1 MGKHRQED
9 RHTPMSAASENSPDH
24 STPEKSGPG
33 QGKPLRNKVL
43 AAVVATGAFVAIGQ
57 PLAAN
62 AGGGDDRPFEPVAAQ
77 QNLGQA
83 VNGDRQQP
91 VDAPE
96 ILKSKAAADAA
107 AEQAKMQKAQAMQQ
121 ERERAEAE
129 RAEQARVEQERQQQA
144 EAERQQQAEAE
155 AQQQQEAEAQQAAA
169 SSNQAGA
176 TNSSG
181 YAKPA
186 EGEFTS
192 GYGQR
197 SGSSHNGIDVAN
209 SIGTPIYSTTGGEV
223 INAGSASGFGQWVRV
238 QHDDGTITVYGHVDT
253 IDVSEGQQVEA
264 GEQIA
269 TMGNK
274 GQSTGPHLHFEVI
287 EGGSK
292 INPVPWLEE
301 RGISY

>member
-1 MGKHRQED
+1 MGKHRKED
-9 RHTPMSAASENSPDH
+9 RHTPMSEASENSPDH
-24 STPEKSGPG
+24 STPEQPSTG
-33 QGKPLRNKVL
+33 QGKPMRNKVL

-62 AGGGDDRPFEPVAAQ
+62 AGGEEDRAFAPMAAQ

-83 VNGDRQQP
+83 VDGDRQQP
-91 VDAPE
+91 VRPPE
-96 ILKSKAAADAA
+96 ILKSQAAADAE
-107 AEQAKMQKAQAMQQ
+107 AEQAKMQKAQEMQQ
-121 ERERAEAE
+121 AREKAEAE
-129 RAEQARVEQERQQQA
+129 RAEQARAEQERQQAEQERQQQA
-144 EAERQQQAEAE
+144 EAER
-155 AQQQQEAEAQQAAA
+155 QQQQEAEAQQAAA
-169 SSNQAGA
+169 SSNEAGA

-209 SIGTPIYSTTGGEV
+209 SIGTPIYATTGGEV

-238 QHDDGTITVYGHVDT
+238 QDNDGTITVYGHIDT
-253 IDVSEGQQVEA
+253 IDVSQGQQVEA

>member
-1 MGKHRQED
+1 MGKHRKEE
-9 RHTPMSAASENSPDH
+9 RHTPMSETSENSPDH
-24 STPEKSGPG
+24 STSEQPNTGN
-33 QGKPLRNKVL
+33 GKPLRNKVL

-62 AGGGDDRPFEPVAAQ
+62 AGGEEDRPFAPLAAQ

-83 VNGDRQQP
+83 VDGDRQQP
-91 VDAPE
+91 VQPPE
-96 ILKSKAAADAA
+96 ILKSQAAADAE
-107 AEQAKMQKAQAMQQ
+107 AEQAKMQKAQEMQQ
-121 ERERAEAE
+121 ARERAEAE
-129 RAEQARVEQERQQQA
+129 RAEQARAEQERQQA
-144 EAERQQQAEAE
+144 EAERQQQEEAKR
-155 AQQQQEAEAQQAAA
+155 QQQEAEAQQAAA
-169 SSNQAGA
+169 ASNQAGA

-186 EGEFTS
+186 EGEFSS

-209 SIGTPIYSTTGGEV
+209 SVGTPIYSTTGGEV
-223 INAGSASGFGQWVRV
+223 INAGQASGFGQWVRV
-238 QHDDGTITVYGHVDT
+238 QHDDGTITVYGHIDT
-253 IDVSEGQQVEA
+253 IDVSEGQQVDA
-264 GEQIA
+264 GQQIA